1 MTNKQESRLS
11 MYLTFRDF
19 QVPYATITNSLPN
32 YTINSTAFLNAI
44 TQIQAVAEQQK
55 MGKKGI
61 TVIKN
66 QFKESLIVMSADYA
80 RKLGV
85 YAKFNNNPT
94 LANDV
99 KFTESKL
106 RQVADTAV
114 KDYAQIVYDRAQP
127 IVASLATYGI
137 TPATQTV
144 LLKAISDYNASIGK
158 PGATRVEGGK
168 TTQQLD
174 NLFAI
179 ADSALANMDLAVE
192 IIRLTQVDF
201 YNSYKNARKVIDT
214 GVGSLAVR
222 GLVTDAVSGEP
233 VKGATLSFVL
243 EGNGTMQKGAKK
255 AIESVVKK
263 TAEKGGFNIK
273 SLPSGMYTVIIKK
286 VGYADQVATVAVAD
300 GDLTELNIQL
310 NKN

>member
-19 QVPYATITNSLPN
+19 QVPYTAITTPLPN
-32 YTINSTAFLNAI
+32 YTTNSTAFLSAI

-55 MGKKGI
+55 MGKKGV

-85 YAKFNNNPT
+85 YAKFTNNPT
-94 LANDV
+94 LADDV

-144 LLKAISDYNASIGK
+144 LLKAISDYNTSIGK
-158 PGATRVEGGK
+158 PGVTRVEGGK

-174 NLFAI
+174 NLFAT

-214 GVGSLAVR
+214 GVGTLAVR

-233 VKGATLSFVL
+233 VKGAMLSFVL
-243 EGNGTMQKGAKK
+243 EGNGTMLKGAKK
-255 AIESVVKK
+255 ATESVVKK

-273 SLPSGMYTVIIKK
+273 SLPSGIYTVIIKK